1 MSFFR
6 RLCFLLI
13 TPWLLTEV
21 YVSRIYYHSPIFTN
35 PSSSHFK
42 IIVSVAAYWTPGRP
56 LEYLFRLLDE
66 YERAFAVVYDV
77 HVCVDTNSKELF
89 SILSNR
95 RPTQSTREVRVWSLE
110 ELEGNP
116 ENLPRMHR
124 QYWEERKNEFDFF
137 IFTEDDIL
145 FSLEAFNMYIT
156 HRLALQDKGWTY
168 GFLRVETWGIDNKTL
183 VALDTTESRADMTV
197 FETPDGQLWAEPWSP
212 YTAHYVLDQYELRIM
227 IDDISNVWSLG
238 FPSIDNREKIALGYN
253 YKFSGSQFS
262 NPFGAR
268 GWQSR
273 ALVPISS
280 DCKVKQPQ
288 GFVRHLPS
296 KYAKSTSL
304 ITNNDCIEGGPRR
317 WGLGSKWGPD
327 SLFGSGSNVDCR
339 FGRIPLSRVF
349 LCDKIKPIPLPIWP
363 EGAKLN

>member
-1 MSFFR
+1 MFT
-6 RLCFLLI
+6 L
-13 TPWLLTEV
+13 WLLPEV
-21 YVSRIYYHSPIFTN
+21 YVSVIYYHAPIFTN
-35 PSSSHFK
+35 PRSTHFK

-66 YERAFAVVYDV
+66 YEKSFASIYNV
-77 HVCVDTNSKELF
+77 HVCVDTNSEELS

-95 RPTQSTREVRVWSLE
+95 GPAQSTREVHVWSLE

-145 FSLEAFNMYIT
+145 FSLEAFNMYIAN
-156 HRLALQDKGWTY
+156 RQALQDKGWTF
-168 GFLRVETWGIDNKTL
+168 GFIRVETWGVDNETL
-183 VALDTTESRADMTV
+183 VALDTIESRADMAI
-197 FETPDGQLWAEPWSP
+197 FETPDGHLWAEPWSP
-212 YTAHYVLDQYELRIM
+212 YTAHFVLDQNQIRKM
-227 IDDISNVWSLG
+227 INDSSKVYSLG
-238 FPSIDNREKIALGYN
+238 FPAIDNREKIAMGYN
-253 YKFSGSQFS
+253 YKFSGSQNS

-273 ALVPISS
+273 ALVPISR
-280 DCKVKQPQ
+280 DCKVEQS
-288 GFVRHLPS
+288 GGIVRHLPS
-296 KYAKSTSL
+296 KYAKSTKI
-304 ITNNDCIEGGPRR
+304 ITNNDCIEGGPKR

-327 SLFGSGSNVDCR
+327 SLFGSGSNLDCGY
-339 FGRIPLSRVF
+339 GRIPLSRVF
-349 LCDKIKPIPLPIWP
+349 LCDKIKPIPLPLWP